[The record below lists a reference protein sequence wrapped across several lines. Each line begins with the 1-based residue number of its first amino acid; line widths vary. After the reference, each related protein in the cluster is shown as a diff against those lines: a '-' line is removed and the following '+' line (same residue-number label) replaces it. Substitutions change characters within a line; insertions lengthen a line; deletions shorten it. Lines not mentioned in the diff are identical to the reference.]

1 MNRIHHS
8 LSLVAVGLLGT
19 GCWPLRITSSP
30 GASGIVV
37 DAQTHAAIGGAQA
50 VVCRSSIWGPS
61 PQSVAEALTNAR
73 PPRVVTRADGRFSIR
88 PEHRWIIYFPEP
100 AVPPAAGQLVVRR
113 QGYEPVLLPVES
125 DPKWAGGTSR
135 FLTGDIT
142 NLASFAAKLKTP
154 SEPVSAWLTE
164 RFSESA
170 RTALAHY
177 PESGLA
183 GGTLQSILVKELN
196 SVIAGPLIYET
207 NRFRG
212 VTLSP
217 VSLGLMEHDRAL
229 SAMNLDEQT
238 YRKLYRG
245 ATTPAAVRA
254 YLNRKLLEDAYPGDL
269 SGKQGRGYYRNVGGV
284 LLTPMEK

>member
-1 MNRIHHS
+1 MKLIPAS
-8 LSLVAVGLLGT
+8 LSLVAVGLLCT
-19 GCWPLRITSSP
+19 GCWPLLLTSSP

-50 VVCRSSIWGPS
+50 VVCRSSVWGPA
-61 PQSVAEALTNAR
+61 PRSVADALTNAR
-73 PPRVVTRADGRFSIR
+73 PPRVVSKADGRFSIR
-88 PEHRWIIYFPEP
+88 PEHRWVIYFPEP
-100 AVPPAAGQLVVRR
+100 AVPPAAGELVIRR
-113 QGYEPVLLPVES
+113 EGYQPVMLPMQS
-125 DPKWAGGTSR
+125 DPRLAGGTSR

-154 SEPVSAWLTE
+154 SDPVSAWLTE

-170 RTALAHY
+170 WTAVAHY

-183 GGTLQSILVKELN
+183 GGTLQSVLVKELDA
-196 SVIAGPLIYET
+196 VIAGPLIYET

-217 VSLGLMEHDRAL
+217 LSLGLMEHDRAL

-238 YRKLYRG
+238 YRQMYPT

-269 SGKQGRGYYRNVGGV
+269 SGKQGRGYYRNVGVV
-284 LLTPMEK
+284 LLTPIEK